1 MQNIDFYEGK
11 NLRNNPSQFE
21 RIDPEFYPR
30 MTEYNS
36 RSNDFGPR
44 EEEKHRKKANRMMFV
59 IISLC
64 IISFTAGLVIG
75 IKFAG
80 GSERKIVD
88 DKTIQAVSGLSNKVT
103 GLMNNKDVNS
113 AKTADDSHN
122 IKQKENVFP
131 KEDYPFIIKVGSDYD
146 KAESQKI
153 AGFLSSKGHTVILS
167 KTSKDTFKIYIGPFK
182 NQLDAKSSLNK
193 FSGYNEFS
201 IASNSRIVK
210 RI

>member
-11 NLRNNPSQFE
+11 NLRNNSAQFE

-36 RSNDFGPR
+36 RVNDFAPR
-44 EEEKHRKKANRMMFV
+44 EDEKHRKKANRMMFF
-59 IISLC
+59 IIALC

-88 DKTIQAVSGLSNKVT
+88 DKTIQAVSGLSNKVSGMINKETAIQKT
-103 GLMNNKDVNS
+103 GDE
-113 AKTADDSHN
+113 AQN
-122 IKQKENVFP
+122 IRQKENVFP
-131 KEDYPFIIKVGSDYD
+131 KEDYPFIIKVGTEYD

-167 KTSKDTFKIYIGPFK
+167 KTAKDTFKIYIGPFK
-182 NQLDAKSSLNK
+182 NQLDAKSSLDK
-193 FSGYNEFS
+193 FSGYSEYS

>member
-11 NLRNNPSQFE
+11 NLRNNPAQFE

-30 MTEYNS
+30 MAEYNS
-36 RSNDFGPR
+36 RANDFAPR
-44 EEEKHRKKANRMMFV
+44 ENEKHRKKANRMMFV
-59 IISLC
+59 IIALC

-80 GSERKIVD
+80 GSDRKIVD

-103 GLMNNKDVNS
+103 GLINKDSNGT
-113 AKTADDSHN
+113 KTADES

-131 KEDYPFIIKVGSDYD
+131 KEDYPFIIKVGSEYD

-167 KTSKDTFKIYIGPFK
+167 KTAKDSFKIYIGPFK

-193 FSGYNEFS
+193 FSGYNEYS